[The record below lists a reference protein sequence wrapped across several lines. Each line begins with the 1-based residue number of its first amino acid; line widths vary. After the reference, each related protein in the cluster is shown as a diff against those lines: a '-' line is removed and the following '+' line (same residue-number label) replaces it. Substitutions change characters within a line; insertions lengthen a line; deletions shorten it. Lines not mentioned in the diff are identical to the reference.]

1 MNKIKK
7 LFTDHPHSMDETY
20 FQHLICAASY
30 GLRMIFAGF
39 AAIIHSIFP
48 FLFETTASDLAKEIT
63 GDVKSRRDEN
73 ISEKEKNL
81 LRTLYNNSQTKK
93 F

>member
-7 LFTDHPHSMDETY
+7 IFTEHPHSLGESY
-20 FQHLICAASY
+20 LEHLICAAGY
-30 GLRMIFAGF
+30 GSRMIFAGF

-63 GDVKSRRDEN
+63 GNVDSRKDEAV
-73 ISEKEKNL
+73 IQEQTEL
-81 LRTLYNNSQTKK
+81 LD
-93 F
+93 